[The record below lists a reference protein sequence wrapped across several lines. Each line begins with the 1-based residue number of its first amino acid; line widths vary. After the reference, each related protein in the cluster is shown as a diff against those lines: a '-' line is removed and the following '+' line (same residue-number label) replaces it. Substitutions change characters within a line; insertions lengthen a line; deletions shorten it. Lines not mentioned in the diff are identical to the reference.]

1 MIVAGNWKMQ
11 KTCGEARAWV
21 EDLLEASKNVS
32 TVVRIRVY
40 PSFIAL
46 DTVARAAAG
55 SRLEVGAQNLHPER
69 SGAFT
74 GEISAPMILDAG
86 VERVL
91 IGHSER
97 RHLFHE
103 DDGFLAKK
111 VRAALGS
118 GLLPLFCIGE
128 DLAER
133 EGGRTTEV
141 LTRQIERGLG
151 ELAASDAARLEIA
164 YEPVWA
170 IGTGKVATTEQVA
183 EAHTGIREVLGRL
196 WGAPG
201 REVPLLY
208 GGSVKPSNAAEILAL
223 PAVDG
228 VLVGGASLEVPG
240 FIAIAEQAEKC
251 A

>member
-11 KTCGEARAWV
+11 KTCGEARSWV
-21 EDLLEASKNVS
+21 EDLLAASGPISAK
-32 TVVRIRVY
+32 VRLRVY
-40 PSFIAL
+40 PSFVAL
-46 DTVARAAAG
+46 ETVARSANG

-74 GEISAPMILDAG
+74 GEVSAPMILDAG

-97 RHLFHE
+97 RHLFGE
-103 DDGFLAKK
+103 DDAFLGKK
-111 VRAALGS
+111 VRAALDS

-133 EGGRTTEV
+133 EAGRTNEV
-141 LTRQIERGLG
+141 LTRQIEQGLG
-151 ELAASDAARLEIA
+151 GLTPVDAARLEVA

-170 IGTGKVATTEQVA
+170 IGTGKVASTEQVA
-183 EAHTGIREVLGRL
+183 EAHAEIRETLGRL

-201 REVPLLY
+201 RAVPLLY
-208 GGSVKPSNAAEILAL
+208 GGSVKASNAGEILVL

-228 VLVGGASLEVPG
+228 VLVGGASLDVPG
-240 FIAIAEQAEKC
+240 FLAIAEQAEKC